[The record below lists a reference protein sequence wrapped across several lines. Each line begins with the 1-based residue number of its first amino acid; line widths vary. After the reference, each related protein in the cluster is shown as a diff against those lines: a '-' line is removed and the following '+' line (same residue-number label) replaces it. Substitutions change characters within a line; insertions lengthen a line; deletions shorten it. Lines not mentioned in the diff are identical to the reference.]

1 MIFIDFHGERPHELG
16 PRELQHDLG
25 VQELLHELPQEKG
38 EGPRRHELQRA
49 DLLELRREADDLREL
64 SHDLQHDVEDHA
76 HANLLQDL
84 LLEDL
89 LHVVLEL
96 PDLHLWKCAL
106 LWKSWVY
113 IESHVEFH

>member
-1 MIFIDFHGERPHELG
+1 MIFIDFHGERPHQLG

-25 VQELLHELPQEKG
+25 VQELLHELPQEEA

-64 SHDLQHDVEDHA
+64 ADDLQHDVDDHA
-76 HANLLQDL
+76 HAKLLQDL

-89 LHVVLEL
+89 LRVVLEL